1 MAGESSKVERTKT
14 ILLFEEKTSSRF
26 NWSVFELIQYCVF
39 FSERFSS
46 QRMRSLG
53 DSGEILV
60 VHLKKLFRR
69 PRSASRLLF
78 TLCPIPFFLLWL
90 VPSFTEETL
99 QWFSAPWSSIWS
111 YTLSARG
118 TFPQGN
124 LQHATLDL
132 SPKTSHKEQ
141 GCTCSSSQASTLLL
155 IKTA

>member
-1 MAGESSKVERTKT
+1 MAGESSKDEWTKT

-39 FSERFSS
+39 FSEKFSS

-78 TLCPIPFFLLWL
+78 TLCPIPFFCYDWCPLSQKRHFSDSWLHGVRSGPTPYLPGARFLWEI
-90 VPSFTEETL
+90 F
-99 QWFSAPWSSIWS
+99 
-111 YTLSARG
+111 
-118 TFPQGN
+118 
-124 LQHATLDL
+124 
-132 SPKTSHKEQ
+132 
-141 GCTCSSSQASTLLL
+141 STLPWTFLL
-155 IKTA
+155 RRATRNKAAHVLLLKQALCY